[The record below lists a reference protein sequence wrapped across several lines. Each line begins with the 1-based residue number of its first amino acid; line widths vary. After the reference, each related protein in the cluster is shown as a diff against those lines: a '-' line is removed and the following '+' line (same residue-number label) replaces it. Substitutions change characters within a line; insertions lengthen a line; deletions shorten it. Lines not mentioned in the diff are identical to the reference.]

1 MEQKLHEASSM
12 ERKKK
17 NGLLLAGTFWKLVKH
32 FTAQS
37 RIGCHFFSYIPFL
50 KRKNDIIFLLHTLPY
65 KKNQCIL
72 YKRSSDQFHLF
83 YG

>member
-37 RIGCHFFSYIPFL
+37 RIGCHFFSYI
-50 KRKNDIIFLLHTLPY
+50 
-65 KKNQCIL
+65 
-72 YKRSSDQFHLF
+72 SLF
-83 YG
+83 KEEK

>member
-37 RIGCHFFSYIPFL
+37 RIGCYFFSYI
-50 KRKNDIIFLLHTLPY
+50 
-65 KKNQCIL
+65 
-72 YKRSSDQFHLF
+72 SLF
-83 YG
+83 KEEK